1 MPKKTKTSASAT
13 LDPVTLQRVL
23 RLVRER
29 IEVCEKSA
37 RNAGREGGVMLQH
50 AASEWARATEA
61 GTIEGLIERMLDG
74 GGS

>member
-1 MPKKTKTSASAT
+1 MPKTKTTKTNAT
-13 LDPVTLQRVL
+13 LDPATIQRVL

-37 RNAGREGGVMLQH
+37 RTAGREGGVLLQH

-61 GTIEGLIERMLDG
+61 GTIEGLIERMLDAE
-74 GGS
+74 GS

>member
-1 MPKKTKTSASAT
+1 MPKKTKTNAT

-37 RNAGREGGVMLQH
+37 RTAGREGGVMLQH

-61 GTIEGLIERMLDG
+61 GTIEGLIERMLDAE
-74 GGS
+74 GS